1 MNRHLFSGV
10 LLASVVLAAGC
21 AQPGPGG
28 NHVTPDAPPVNLT
41 GYPPAFREG
50 YAAGCNSVRG
60 RDRHDAA
67 RMTADALYAQGY
79 HDGYDGCRRT

>member
-1 MNRHLFSGV
+1 MMRPYIFS
-10 LLASVVLAAGC
+10 LALACAALMTGC
-21 AQPGPGG
+21 VQPGPGG
-28 NHVTPDAPPVNLT
+28 NHVTPDTLPVNLT

-50 YAAGCNSVRG
+50 YAAGCNSARG

-67 RMTADALYAQGY
+67 RMAADALYAQGY

>member
-1 MNRHLFSGV
+1 
-10 LLASVVLAAGC
+10 LLAGAALAAGC
-21 AQPGPGG
+21 AQPGAHG
-28 NHVTPDAPPVNLT
+28 NHVTADAPPVNLT

-50 YAAGCNSVRG
+50 YAAGCNSARG

-67 RMTADALYAQGY
+67 RMAADALYAQGY